1 MSDGH
6 WLNEPLVQ
14 SIPIRKMTE
23 EGIAAFYD
31 YLKALK
37 SGGTNHLPDE
47 LMLNERFARVIDI
60 SVTVEPGSF
69 ETSFDMANY
78 LHPRIQSLSL
88 PGKFYDVGLWA
99 WLTAFYFDSIC
110 PADASGRRRVGEIAR
125 YIPPASRAFRD
136 SNRHLM
142 ALAIR
147 MFDIHGEKRMKLF
160 LYTHPSEMSS
170 YMRVVAETQELAAN
184 SGLLDALN
192 ILYWDEEKQ
201 RPKRAA
207 RDMPG
212 GLFRFMAVM
221 NQFNRTYDLLAM
233 SGKQIINLLPRDEF
247 SRWLKHRK
255 TS

>member
-1 MSDGH
+1 MKDGH

-23 EGIAAFYD
+23 EGIAAFYE

-37 SGGTNHLPDE
+37 SGGTNPLPDE
-47 LMLNERFARVIDI
+47 LLLNERFARVIDI
-60 SVTVEPGSF
+60 SITVEPGTF
-69 ETSFDMANY
+69 ETSLEMAKY

-88 PGKFYDVGLWA
+88 PGKFYDAGLWA

-110 PADASGRRRVGEIAR
+110 HADSLGRRRVGEIAR
-125 YIPPASRAFRD
+125 YIPPISRA
-136 SNRHLM
+136 SSYRHLM
-142 ALAIR
+142 ALAVR
-147 MFDIHGEKRMKLF
+147 MFDVHGEKRMKLF
-160 LYTHPSEMSS
+160 LYTSPAEMSS
-170 YMRVVAETQELAAN
+170 YMRVVAGTEELAAN
-184 SGLLDALN
+184 AGLLDALN

-233 SGKQIINLLPRDEF
+233 SGKQIINLLPKDEF
-247 SRWLKHRK
+247 GRWLKHRK
-255 TS
+255 PS